1 MKAFRLALL
10 ATCAA
15 LAGCASPEATR
26 TRGGGPG
33 ADVGNRSQDVKM
45 HEGSQPF
52 WKTPDL
58 IEGNHPPLDS
68 SRQAQELSRSSK
80 PSGRGK

>member
-1 MKAFRLALL
+1 MKLWRVALL
-10 ATCAA
+10 VTCFA

-45 HEGSQPF
+45 HGGSQPY
-52 WKTPDL
+52 WKTPDR
-58 IEGNHPPLDS
+58 ITGEHPPLAPAQ
-68 SRQAQELSRSSK
+68 QARELSR
-80 PSGRGK
+80 